1 MRSQAVK
8 QGSLGLVILAG
19 IGVTAGFALWLR
31 GVSFG
36 SNAFS
41 FVIKLEDSSGLD
53 VGSPVRYRG
62 AVVGKVQK
70 LEPEPDAVKVIV
82 AIDNPNLAIP
92 RQAAIETNQTGFLSN
107 ASIDIIPSLG
117 TKIAGGLSPT
127 QPDCPATQI
136 ICQGDTVEGKP
147 GVSFTQ
153 LMRETRAAIR
163 QITDQEL
170 VNNLNRTLKAAG
182 SAATSVQK
190 LSDNANQVVQN
201 FANPLEK
208 SLEKFGNTADAVSAA
223 ANNFG
228 KVADS
233 AQGFIDQGKGQV
245 GETLKGV
252 NSAAAEAK
260 SLLASAKPLLAD
272 GKFIGNLQK
281 LSENVAQASENL
293 RLLSVEVNNPNTLV
307 ALREALDS
315 ARATFANTKKITADL
330 DELTG
335 DPKFR
340 SNLRNLVN
348 GLNSLVS
355 TNSGQPIVFS
365 FAAPD
370 LLAEQAPAR

>member
-1 MRSQAVK
+1 MRSPAVK

-19 IGVTAGFALWLR
+19 IGATIGIALWLR
-31 GVSFG
+31 GISFNN
-36 SNAFS
+36 SAFS
-41 FVIKLEDSSGLD
+41 FTIKLADSSGLD

-62 AVVGKVQK
+62 ALIGKVQK
-70 LEPEPDAVKVIV
+70 LEPEADAIKVTV
-82 AIDNPNLAIP
+82 AIDYPNLAIP
-92 RQAAIETNQTGFLSN
+92 KQATIETNQTGFLSN
-107 ASIDIIPSLG
+107 SSIDIIPALG
-117 TKIAGGLSPT
+117 TKIASNISPT
-127 QPDCPATQI
+127 QADCPTNQI
-136 ICQGDTVEGKP
+136 ICAGDVVEGKP
-147 GVSFTQ
+147 GVSFTE
-153 LMRETRAAIR
+153 LMRETRAAVR
-163 QITDQEL
+163 QLSDQEL
-170 VNNLNRTLKAAG
+170 LKNLNSTLKAAG
-182 SAATSVQK
+182 AAANSVQK
-190 LSDNANQVVQN
+190 LSDNANQVVRN
-201 FANPLEK
+201 FSDPLEK

-223 ANNFG
+223 ATNFG

-233 AQGFIDQGKGQV
+233 AQGLIAQGKEQV

-252 NSAAAEAK
+252 NNAAAEAR
-260 SLLASAKPLLAD
+260 SLLAGAKPLLAD
-272 GKFIGNLQK
+272 GKFITNLQK

-293 RLLSVEVNNPNTLV
+293 RLLTAEVNNPNTLV

-355 TNSGQPIVFS
+355 VNGTQPMFFS

-370 LLAEQAPAR
+370 LLTEPDSPR